1 MSSNLQHHLA
11 GMSPE
16 QKRARLAQLL
26 RRKILDAGVHP
37 LAPSEEQMWLLQAVS
52 PESRAYNSQMAAYID
67 GPLDVGALERSL
79 TEIARRHEVLRT
91 TYPAPAGAP
100 IRKVSE
106 PSPVALPVVDLRAS
120 EDPEAEVIAR
130 IREEIDKTYDLIHGP
145 LFFAVLY
152 RLGDE
157 RHVLLLRKHHVIV
170 DAWSFGVFMRELEAL
185 YPAFAAGA
193 PSPLP
198 ELPLQY
204 LEYASWQQ
212 ERMATDILPGHL
224 AYWKDKL
231 AGAPRS
237 IALPTD
243 FPRPP
248 SMTFPGARPSIKL
261 PEELVAAVTEIGKR
275 FGATTFVVMLT
286 ALKILLYRWT
296 SQSDLIVGTVSANRN
311 RSGLEGLIGC
321 FVNFLP
327 LRTELHPDDTVTQAI
342 ERVMTTVL
350 ESYAHQECPFKSIVT
365 ACRGEH
371 RPDRNP
377 LFNVSFLLQNLTFM
391 ECTYLPSE
399 FDIGLK
405 AASQPSAK
413 AQRLGRDLEARWTI
427 MEPNASLLD
436 LRFLAVPEPGNP
448 RGLSVGCE
456 HNSNLFSRA
465 TAERLLEG
473 YQGVLEQLVR
483 GLDARLDTFALPSP
497 LTAGQAS
504 ATIRDREQRLLVS
517 ATFTADPVEEPL
529 AFWMREL
536 DIPARVEIAPYHQVF
551 QLLIDPASPIHKNE
565 HGVNILL
572 IRLEDWKGGAI
583 AEPDEAPAAI
593 ERNARELIDL
603 LKETAPRAA
612 APFIVCLCPA
622 SPEELGRPGR
632 EDLMRSMETLFEREL
647 AGVRGVDLVT
657 SESLLRTYPVVRYD
671 DARANE
677 LGHVPYTTSFF
688 IALGTMIARRVHAR
702 RSAGFKVIAVD
713 GDGSLW
719 GGVAAEDG
727 PENVAITPAHRALQ
741 SFLVEQQKQGALL
754 CLVSRNLEA
763 DIDAVFEAH
772 PDMPLQ
778 PEHIAARRIGWRRKS
793 ESLKELSAELRLS
806 LDDFVF
812 IDDDPVECAEVRERL
827 PEVLVL
833 ELPASGE
840 LHGSLD
846 RLWIFDR
853 PSATSATAEDTR
865 RTELYLQDRE
875 RERFRGKAPSL
886 AEFIE
891 GLGLRVRIS
900 EVDPKDFA
908 RVAQL
913 TQRTSQWN
921 ASLRVR
927 TEQEIERMVAGRF
940 TCLTVKVSDRFGDY
954 GLVGAMIFDASDV
967 ALTIDTFVLSCRALG
982 RGIELR
988 MLEKLAGIASEWELR
1003 SIDIP
1008 FIEGPRNQ
1016 PLGDFLSAVAGNHR
1030 EARPDG
1036 GFVFRL
1042 PVEEALSISTPI
1054 RANVSPPGPPSLARA
1069 EGGPPSKRDGRA
1081 TLPEPPQASRSR
1093 SEQIARIAEL
1103 ADVTRILAAVKRFA
1117 QRRTETEA
1125 RSSTAPRNDAPRND
1139 TEEHLA
1145 ELFRGALRTENLGID
1160 DSFFEHG
1167 GDSLGAVQVLANAG
1181 SAFGIDLP
1189 LQVLVE
1195 TPTIRGLA
1203 ALIDRLL
1210 GKARP
1215 GSPRTSG
1222 PASFPPA
1229 PDSRRSDRAGPV
1241 SSRVGPI
1248 SSRGPDSL
1256 PTSQRGAAISKRLPR
1271 PNLAVELIPPR
1282 TPTEEKLAA
1291 IWAEVLGLERVG
1303 MRDTFLELG
1312 GNSLLGAQVLARIR
1326 EAFGWEPPLSLLQGQ
1341 LAGTLDLERL
1351 AEAMD
1356 EGMAKQAAS
1365 GSSQQ
1370 PAWSPLVRIR
1380 PDGSFTPFFCV
1391 HPIAGSA
1398 FCYIDLARC
1407 LRPEQPFFGLQ
1418 APGLDGNHEPIRS
1431 LEGMAGHY
1439 IEAIRSVQPTGPYKL
1454 GGWSMGGLVALEM
1467 AQQLVRRGASVAS
1480 LVLMDTRFDGTF
1492 GGRSIESH
1500 DDPALL
1506 ALFATD
1512 LSRGSGRE
1520 VKVDEDYLRT
1530 LVPEA
1535 QIDYILERLT
1545 SAGILP
1551 PNAKA
1556 AQIRS
1561 WIRVFRANVEAF
1573 STYTPSPYPGSLT
1586 ALIAGDERGSTRDP
1600 FVNERGAIT
1609 AVSMARQRVPG
1620 DHYTLLRDPNVQTL
1634 AETLTACLDG
1644 SAGK

>member
-1 MSSNLQHHLA
+1 MSSNVQRNLA

-37 LAPSEEQMWLLQAVS
+37 LSPSEEQMWLLQAIS
-52 PESRAYNSQMAAYID
+52 SESRAYNSQMAAYLD
-67 GPLDVGALERSL
+67 GPLDVGALEKSL
-79 TEIARRHEVLRT
+79 GEIVRRHEVLRT
-91 TYPAPAGAP
+91 HYPAPDGVP
-100 IRKVSE
+100 MRKVAE
-106 PSPVALPVVDLRAS
+106 PPPVALPIVDLRGAQ
-120 EDPEAEVIAR
+120 DPEAEVIEK
-130 IREEIDKTYDLIHGP
+130 IREEIDKTYNLSSGP

-157 RHVLLLRKHHVIV
+157 RHVLLLRKHHIIV
-170 DAWSFGVFMRELEAL
+170 DAWSFGVVIRELEAL
-185 YPAFAAGA
+185 YPAFASGA

-204 LEYASWQQ
+204 LEYASWQE
-212 ERMATDILPGHL
+212 ERLASEILPSHL
-224 AYWKDKL
+224 PYWKEKL

-248 SMTFPGARPSIKL
+248 GMTFQGARPSIKL

-296 SQSDLIVGTVSANRN
+296 NQSDIVVGTVNANRN

-327 LRTELHPDDTVTQAI
+327 LRTAFDPDDTVTQAI
-342 ERVMTTVL
+342 ERVMATVL

-371 RPDRNP
+371 HADRNP

-391 ECTYLPSE
+391 ECTYLPAE
-399 FDIGLK
+399 FDVGLRT
-405 AASQPSAK
+405 ASLPGAK
-413 AQRLGRDLEARWTI
+413 AQRLGPDLEARWTI

-448 RGLSVGCE
+448 RGLWVGCE
-456 HNSNLFSRA
+456 HNSSLFSRS
-465 TAERLLEG
+465 TAELLLQG

-483 GLDARLDTFALPSP
+483 ELDSKLSAFSLPSP
-497 LTAGQAS
+497 LTAGKAS
-504 ATIRDREQRLLVS
+504 ATLRDREQRLVVS
-517 ATFTADPVEEPL
+517 ATFTADPVAEPI

-551 QLLIDPASPIHKNE
+551 QLLIDLASPIRTNP

-572 IRLEDWKGGAI
+572 VRLEDWKGGPS
-583 AEPDEAPAAI
+583 AEPDEAPLAI
-593 ERNARELIDL
+593 ERNAREFIDL
-603 LKETAPRAA
+603 VKEIAPRAA
-612 APFIVCLCPA
+612 VPFLVCVCPA
-622 SPEELGRPGR
+622 SPEELLRPDR
-632 EDLMRSMETLFEREL
+632 EDLLRSMEALFEREL
-647 AGVRGVDLVT
+647 ANVRGVDLVT
-657 SESLLRTYPVVRYD
+657 SAHILQTYPVLRYD

-688 IALGTMIARRVHAR
+688 TALGTMVARRIHAL
-702 RSAGFKVIAVD
+702 RSPQCKVIAVD

-727 PENVAITPAHRALQ
+727 PGGVVITPAHIALQ
-741 SFLVEQQKQGALL
+741 RFLVEQQKQGVLICL
-754 CLVSRNLEA
+754 CSRNQRA

-772 PDMPLQ
+772 PDMPLR
-778 PEHIAARRIGWRRKS
+778 PEHIAAWRIGWRKKS
-793 ESLKELSAELRLS
+793 ESLKEIADELRLS
-806 LDDFVF
+806 LEDFVF

-827 PEVLVL
+827 PEVLVF

-840 LHGSLD
+840 LHGSLE

-853 PSATSATAEDTR
+853 RPATAEDMR

-875 RERFRGKAPSL
+875 RERFRAKAPSL

-900 EVDPKDFA
+900 EVDPNDVA

-940 TCLTVKVSDRFGDY
+940 TCLTVKASDRFGDY

-967 ALTIDTFVLSCRALG
+967 ALTVDTFVLSCRALG
-982 RGIELR
+982 RGIER
-988 MLEKLAGIASEWELR
+988 KMLEKLALIASEWELE

-1008 FIEGPRNQ
+1008 FLEGPRNR
-1016 PLGDFLSAVAGNHR
+1016 PIGDFFTSVAGSPQDALR
-1030 EARPDG
+1030 ADG
-1036 GFVFRL
+1036 ALAFRCA
-1042 PVEEALSISTPI
+1042 VRDILSISPRIQLNSTPP
-1054 RANVSPPGPPSLARA
+1054 RTEAGPPSRA
-1069 EGGPPSKRDGRA
+1069 EAGPTSKRDFRLTPVEA
-1081 TLPEPPQASRSR
+1081 SQARRSR

-1103 ADVTRILAAVKRFA
+1103 PDVTRILAAVKRFA
-1117 QRRTETEA
+1117 QQRA
-1125 RSSTAPRNDAPRND
+1125 ILAPEPRAGAAPRND

-1145 ELFRGALRTENLGID
+1145 ELFRGALRAETLGID
-1160 DSFFEHG
+1160 ENFFERG
-1167 GDSLGAVQVLANAG
+1167 GDSLGAVQILASAG
-1181 SAFGIDLP
+1181 NAFGLDLP
-1189 LQVLVE
+1189 LSTFVD
-1195 TPTIRGLA
+1195 TPTVRGLA
-1203 ALIDRLL
+1203 AHIDRLL
-1210 GKARP
+1210 GRARP
-1215 GSPRTSG
+1215 NPPRPSV
-1222 PASFPPA
+1222 PPSFPPA

-1241 SSRVGPI
+1241 SSRASPM
-1248 SSRGPDSL
+1248 SSRSPDSM
-1256 PTSQRGAAISKRLPR
+1256 PMSQRGAAISKRFPR
-1271 PNLAVELIPPR
+1271 PNLAAPLISPR
-1282 TPTEEKLAA
+1282 TPTEEKIAA

-1341 LAGTLDLERL
+1341 LAGTLDPERL
-1351 AEAMD
+1351 AGAMD
-1356 EGMAKQAAS
+1356 EAMAS
-1365 GSSQQ
+1365 GSSQK
-1370 PAWSPLVRIR
+1370 PPWSPLVRIR
-1380 PDGSFTPFFCV
+1380 PDGAFTPFFCV

-1431 LEGMAGHY
+1431 LEAMAAHY
-1439 IEAIRSVQPTGPYKL
+1439 IEAIRAVQPSGPYKI

-1467 AQQLVRRGASVAS
+1467 AQQLVRRGASIAS

-1492 GGRSIESH
+1492 GGRAIESH

-1573 STYTPSPYPGSLT
+1573 STYVPTPYPGSLT
-1586 ALIAGDERGSTRDP
+1586 AFIAGDERGSARDP

-1609 AVSMARQRVPG
+1609 AVSMARHRVPG
-1620 DHYTLLRDPNVQTL
+1620 DHYTLLREPNVRIL
-1634 AETLTACLDG
+1634 AEMLTACLDG
-1644 SAGK
+1644 GAGK